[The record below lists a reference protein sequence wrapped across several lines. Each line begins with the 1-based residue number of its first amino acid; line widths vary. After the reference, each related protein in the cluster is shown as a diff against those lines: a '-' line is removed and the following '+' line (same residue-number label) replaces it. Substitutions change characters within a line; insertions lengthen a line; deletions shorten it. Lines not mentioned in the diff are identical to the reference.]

1 MQEWILYLEESFENY
16 SDVNLEWESR
26 VVQVNNH
33 QVEDQPFDG

>member
-1 MQEWILYLEESFENY
+1 MQEWILCLEESFENY

-33 QVEDQPFDG
+33 QVEDQPLDG